1 MSAGTWI
8 ALAWLAVASG
18 FLRWLYRQAPPDEP
32 EGVEILHRGWL
43 HWRYLI
49 EDKRHSLFSGR
60 YLTRGAAIRA
70 ARAELERLEKRI
82 ET

>member
-1 MSAGTWI
+1 MSAGTWM

-18 FLRWLYRQAPPDEP
+18 FLRWLYRQAPPDVP
-32 EGVEILHRGWL
+32 KNVDILRLGRRWT
-43 HWRYLI
+43 YVI
-49 EDKRHSLFSGR
+49 KDSHSMRANVNG
-60 YLTRGAAIRA
+60 YWTRAAAIRA